1 MNSRFKCLL
10 LLLLLP
16 SPLLATKQESPLL
29 TQLGA
34 EFQGKE
40 FTTKIA
46 LGSTTRHL
54 YALYGGQETATHFI
68 DTELYPNGS
77 IRYLVRG
84 IRVMRPGAGGFYV
97 PLNQVDSTLAVGT
110 VVRVTKLE
118 MKEDRIELFLKGV
131 PGDAYAKLKVILGK
145 GFEGSYN
152 LEAVLGIVSRALRLE
167 RFERLQT
174 LKAEY
179 PQLKEKLATAESR
192 YKAAQGDA
200 RSRLQTAQQFQ
211 NVLQE
216 LVKNRT
222 DYDSLTQTASDPER
236 DQYARQAAD
245 LEKSI
250 QALDQEAKK
259 QRAEEIRKTLSAEA
273 EEAAH
278 IRAQLRQKKPGGL
291 AEWEQQMASLQ
302 RWEELL
308 HRCQTLHGELA
319 GLGQSPPASEV
330 DAVRQSFQ
338 DVQTLRAGLEAQRQG
353 LQLVELDNQYRDMD
367 RTRRQL
373 RDLYTRAFGTPR
385 QRPEGEKL
393 YIHLRRMHEN
403 RTAVQNLGSN
413 QAEAQAADLRK
424 EMDRVQRQIGPV
436 QFPSSQSRSAPDVM
450 TAKGPTTRSGSGPS
464 YPQGE
469 KVEIAT
475 SAGPVEVNNFYR
487 HLKGTRPEIGDVI
500 LEKTSLYS
508 IYYSRLGNYFN
519 IDLADDAGCAGQ
531 RQAEDFLLAAL
542 GVSREQ
548 FCRLPVTVTTT
559 EDAVTRSKASTP
571 ASFCP
576 DGAMHFLCSET
587 GAEKGGHPKRIRIGQ
602 SVMAAK
608 LVFQPKPEYPPL
620 AKMAQIQGIVRME
633 IVVNTDGSVRD
644 VKVTTGHPLLVRAAI
659 DAVSH
664 WRYQPT
670 LLEGQPVE
678 VVTEVEQGFSLTD

>member
-222 DYDSLTQTASDPER
+222 DYDSLIQTASDPER

-259 QRAEEIRKTLSAEA
+259 QRAEEIRKTLSAET
-273 EEAAH
+273 EEAAQ
-278 IRAQLRQKKPGGL
+278 IRAQLRQKKPGSL

-319 GLGQSPPASEV
+319 ETGEGAPASET
-330 DAVRQSFQ
+330 AALQQGFQ
-338 DVQTLRAGLEAQRQG
+338 EIQTLRAALEGQRQA
-353 LQLVELDNQYRDMD
+353 LRLAELDNQYREMD
-367 RTRRQL
+367 RQRRQL
-373 RDLYTRAFGTPR
+373 MDAYTRAFGTPR

-393 YIHLRRMHEN
+393 YIHLHQMNEN
-403 RTAVQNLGSN
+403 RTEAQHLGS
-413 QAEAQAADLRK
+413 EQAAGQAAGLQK
-424 EMDRVQRQIGPV
+424 EMDRLQRQIGPV
-436 QFPSSQSRSAPDVM
+436 QVPARSTPPATLRTRPPSPTGSEAPPPAV
-450 TAKGPTTRSGSGPS
+450 SGS
-464 YPQGE
+464 
-469 KVEIAT
+469 
-475 SAGPVEVNNFYR
+475 AG
-487 HLKGTRPEIGDVI
+487 
-500 LEKTSLYS
+500 
-508 IYYSRLGNYFN
+508 
-519 IDLADDAGCAGQ
+519 
-531 RQAEDFLLAAL
+531 
-542 GVSREQ
+542 
-548 FCRLPVTVTTT
+548 
-559 EDAVTRSKASTP
+559 
-571 ASFCP
+571 
-576 DGAMHFLCSET
+576 
-587 GAEKGGHPKRIRIGQ
+587 PKRIRVAG
-602 SVMAAK
+602 SVIAGK
-608 LVFQPKPEYPPL
+608 LIFQPQPQYPPL
-620 AKMAQIQGIVRME
+620 AKTARIQGIVRME
-633 IVVNTDGSVRD
+633 AVIDKDGTVQD
-644 VKVTTGHPLLVRAAI
+644 VKVLSGHPLLVKAAI
-659 DAVSH
+659 EAVSR

-670 LLEGQPVE
+670 LFQGQPVE
-678 VVTEVEQGFSLTD
+678 VLTEVEQGFSLTD